1 MFYGIDTRERASA
14 GVLPMKTKYRPWSGA
29 AMEGVMELEH
39 EGRRITLERTSRGRA
54 PMGEFCAYDT
64 ATGQPILGLTAENCG
79 QVLLGA
85 ERSVFERSAFLQ
97 QNAMAVTSDAALE
110 RKLAALVTSGDEDVS
125 CSDTQ
130 KRLREAKNRCQHNK
144 TGLLPTARAELAN
157 VEDRLRGIEGQL
169 AQQAV
174 YNATNNGLIGC
185 LQNQVAALQGMT
197 KTVIPDGNICPP
209 PMPRYN
215 SWTAPTAAAAGASTG
230 G

>member
-1 MFYGIDTRERASA
+1 MEYKEYASKGVA
-14 GVLPMKTKYRPWSGA
+14 GAG
-29 AMEGVMELEH
+29 
-39 EGRRITLERTSRGRA
+39 
-54 PMGEFCAYDT
+54 
-64 ATGQPILGLTAENCG
+64 LGLGIAGTALG
-79 QVLLGA
+79 LLGGGSALLNGWNPRYA
-85 ERSVFERSAFLQ
+85 EGCCSENHV
-97 QNAMAVTSDAALE
+97 VTRYEAEQAGRIAQLE
-110 RKLAALVTSGDEDVS
+110 G
-125 CSDTQ
+125 
-130 KRLREAKNRCQHNK
+130 
-144 TGLLPTARAELAN
+144 ELAN
-157 VEDRLRGIEGQL
+157 KNAEIYTDKKSLELYQYLDNRLRGIEGQL

>member
-1 MFYGIDTRERASA
+1 
-14 GVLPMKTKYRPWSGA
+14 
-29 AMEGVMELEH
+29 MEYA
-39 EGRRITLERTSRGRA
+39 SRGVA
-54 PMGEFCAYDT
+54 NTGLGFGIAGT
-64 ATGQPILGLTAENCG
+64 ALS
-79 QVLLGA
+79 LLGGAGGALLNGLNPRYADGCCSENHVVTRYEA
-85 ERSVFERSAFLQ
+85 EQAGRIAQ
-97 QNAMAVTSDAALE
+97 LE
-110 RKLAALVTSGDEDVS
+110 G
-125 CSDTQ
+125 
-130 KRLREAKNRCQHNK
+130 
-144 TGLLPTARAELAN
+144 ELAN
-157 VEDRLRGIEGQL
+157 KNAEIYTDKKSLELYQYVDGRLRNIEGQL

>member
-1 MFYGIDTRERASA
+1 MEYASRGVANTGLGFGIA
-14 GVLPMKTKYRPWSGA
+14 GTALSLLGGAGGALLKAMDGNRRDSNIDLAA
-29 AMEGVMELEH
+29 AMMMANAAPRTVGCTCSEDHVVTRYDAEKSARIAQLEG
-39 EGRRITLERTSRGRA
+39 
-54 PMGEFCAYDT
+54 
-64 ATGQPILGLTAENCG
+64 
-79 QVLLGA
+79 
-85 ERSVFERSAFLQ
+85 
-97 QNAMAVTSDAALE
+97 
-110 RKLAALVTSGDEDVS
+110 
-125 CSDTQ
+125 
-130 KRLREAKNRCQHNK
+130 
-144 TGLLPTARAELAN
+144 ELAN
-157 VEDRLRGIEGQL
+157 KNAEIYTDKKSLELYQYVDGRLRNIEGQL

>member
-1 MFYGIDTRERASA
+1 MEYASKGVANTGLGFGIA
-14 GVLPMKTKYRPWSGA
+14 GTVISLLGGGGALLKAMDGNRRDSNIDLAA
-29 AMEGVMELEH
+29 AMMMANAAPRTVGCTCSEDHVVTRYDAEKSARIAQLEG
-39 EGRRITLERTSRGRA
+39 
-54 PMGEFCAYDT
+54 
-64 ATGQPILGLTAENCG
+64 
-79 QVLLGA
+79 
-85 ERSVFERSAFLQ
+85 
-97 QNAMAVTSDAALE
+97 
-110 RKLAALVTSGDEDVS
+110 
-125 CSDTQ
+125 
-130 KRLREAKNRCQHNK
+130 
-144 TGLLPTARAELAN
+144 ELAN
-157 VEDRLRGIEGQL
+157 KNAEIYTDKKSLELYQYIDNRLRGVEGQL

>member
-1 MFYGIDTRERASA
+1 MEYASKGVANAGLGFGIA
-14 GVLPMKTKYRPWSGA
+14 GTVGTVIS
-29 AMEGVMELEH
+29 
-39 EGRRITLERTSRGRA
+39 
-54 PMGEFCAYDT
+54 
-64 ATGQPILGLTAENCG
+64 
-79 QVLLGA
+79 LLGGGALLNGWNPRYTEGCCSENHVVTRYDA
-85 ERSVFERSAFLQ
+85 EKSARIAQ
-97 QNAMAVTSDAALE
+97 LE
-110 RKLAALVTSGDEDVS
+110 G
-125 CSDTQ
+125 
-130 KRLREAKNRCQHNK
+130 
-144 TGLLPTARAELAN
+144 ELAN
-157 VEDRLRGIEGQL
+157 KNAEIYTDKKSLELYQYIDNRLRGVEGQL

>member
-1 MFYGIDTRERASA
+1 MEYASRGVANTGLGFGIA
-14 GVLPMKTKYRPWSGA
+14 GTALSLLGGAGGALLKAMDGNRRDNNIDLAA
-29 AMEGVMELEH
+29 AMMMANAAPRTVGCTCSEDHVVTRYDAEKSARIAQLEG
-39 EGRRITLERTSRGRA
+39 
-54 PMGEFCAYDT
+54 
-64 ATGQPILGLTAENCG
+64 
-79 QVLLGA
+79 
-85 ERSVFERSAFLQ
+85 
-97 QNAMAVTSDAALE
+97 
-110 RKLAALVTSGDEDVS
+110 
-125 CSDTQ
+125 
-130 KRLREAKNRCQHNK
+130 
-144 TGLLPTARAELAN
+144 ELAN
-157 VEDRLRGIEGQL
+157 KNAEIYTDKKSLELYQYVDGRLRNIEGQL

>member
-1 MFYGIDTRERASA
+1 
-14 GVLPMKTKYRPWSGA
+14 
-29 AMEGVMELEH
+29 MEYA
-39 EGRRITLERTSRGRA
+39 SRGVA
-54 PMGEFCAYDT
+54 NTGLGFGIAGT
-64 ATGQPILGLTAENCG
+64 ALGLLGGGSALLNGWNPRYADGCCSENHVVTRYEAEQAG
-79 QVLLGA
+79 RIAQ
-85 ERSVFERSAFLQ
+85 
-97 QNAMAVTSDAALE
+97 LE
-110 RKLAALVTSGDEDVS
+110 G
-125 CSDTQ
+125 
-130 KRLREAKNRCQHNK
+130 
-144 TGLLPTARAELAN
+144 ELAN
-157 VEDRLRGIEGQL
+157 KNAEIYTDKKSLELYQYIDNRLRGVEGQL